1 MDWAKVRVRELTEN
15 TISVSL
21 LLEAR
26 LVVKV
31 NDILYQ
37 NMSLTQGAKQ
47 KQHVQ
52 ITAQESFFPLQSY
65 SKKTLRKNVPKSA
78 RKYKRSVLMPP
89 GHPIILLKSN

>member
-1 MDWAKVRVRELTEN
+1 MDLAKVRVRELTEN
-15 TISVSL
+15 TISVSV

-52 ITAQESFFPLQSY
+52 INFKMF
-65 SKKTLRKNVPKSA
+65 
-78 RKYKRSVLMPP
+78 
-89 GHPIILLKSN
+89 

>member
-1 MDWAKVRVRELTEN
+1 MDLAKVRVRELTEN
-15 TISVSL
+15 TLSVSL

-47 KQHVQ
+47 NGMCKS
-52 ITAQESFFPLQSY
+52 ILKCFSFLNKTMRIES
-65 SKKTLRKNVPKSA
+65 
-78 RKYKRSVLMPP
+78 
-89 GHPIILLKSN
+89 